1 MVLEVVENEEREVT
15 VSLSGQKIKKTI
27 KAEVFN
33 KHSDQNNRGIRSLQP
48 KLVYFFGD
56 PELIIALGKFLEECG
71 KQMKKVR
78 PFHRHFR
85 DYLRNWSPDIID
97 VVVEPKPKFKSKKHK

>member
-1 MVLEVVENEEREVT
+1 MM
-15 VSLSGQKIKKTI
+15 SLARQKIKKTI
-27 KAEVFN
+27 RAEAFN
-33 KHSDQNNRGIRSLQP
+33 KHSDQNNRGARSLHHA

-85 DYLRNWSPDIID
+85 DYLRNWTPDMID
-97 VVVEPKPKFKSKKHK
+97 VVAEPKQEAEKGSK